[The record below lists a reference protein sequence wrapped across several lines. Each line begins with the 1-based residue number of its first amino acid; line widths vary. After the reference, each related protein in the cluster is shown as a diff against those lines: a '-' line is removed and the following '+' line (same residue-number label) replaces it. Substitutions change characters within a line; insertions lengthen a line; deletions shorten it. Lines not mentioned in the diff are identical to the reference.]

1 MEIIFYDELFAFGAL
16 CYHTMIAFFF
26 CPAPSSFFSFLFRP
40 KSYAYLTSKAGE
52 EVKKAKGIGRAVTKN
67 EITFEDY
74 QRVLETT
81 LPQRH
86 AMNTI
91 RSKDH
96 NLYIQKLE
104 KTSLSLFEDKR
115 YWLSHYVSVPYG
127 HPLTMTR
134 P

>member
-1 MEIIFYDELFAFGAL
+1 MTIFYDVSFASGEWL
-16 CYHTMIAFFF
+16 LPYHVYLAFL
-26 CPAPSSFFSFLFRP
+26 PLVTLAIPSILPRP

-52 EVKKAKGIGRAVTKN
+52 EVKKAKGISRSVTKN

-74 QRVLETT
+74 QRVLETK

-86 AMNTI
+86 AMTTI
-91 RSKDH
+91 RSKGH

-115 YWLSHYVSVPYG
+115 YWLDHYVSVPYG
-127 HPLTMTR
+127 HPLTISH
-134 P
+134 

>member
-1 MEIIFYDELFAFGAL
+1 M
-16 CYHTMIAFFF
+16 
-26 CPAPSSFFSFLFRP
+26 
-40 KSYAYLTSKAGE
+40 GE
-52 EVKKAKGIGRAVTKN
+52 EVKKAKGIGRSVTKN
-67 EITFEDY
+67 EITFKDY

-86 AMNTI
+86 AMTTI

-115 YWLSHYVSVPYG
+115 YWLDHYVSVPYG
-127 HPLTMTR
+127 HPLAH
-134 P
+134 